1 MTRKSLILL
10 IAVLFVSCNPK
21 KNDVECTGYEGSP
34 LWEQYFPYKAGDVL
48 TFVDNR
54 GYSYTLR
61 IGDIYET
68 EHKIIPHDKF
78 LSDEDQ
84 QINCDIPSRRITSEH
99 YYSQSKQEFKI
110 EHIIQTLYGSS
121 RQWEVYFLGWGH
133 HLDDINNEF
142 YLSKSNGTQMHSSIV
157 LNNKEYKDVI
167 SDSESAHDPK
177 TGSKSSSVIYIAKGL
192 GVVGRIM
199 YSSTPSSKDTVVCWL
214 ND

>member
-10 IAVLFVSCNPK
+10 IAVVFVSCNPK

-84 QINCDIPSRRITSEH
+84 QINCDIPSRRITSEN

-110 EHIIQTLYGSS
+110 EHIIQTLYGSYTKVFIGITKVMPII
-121 RQWEVYFLGWGH
+121 QFV
-133 HLDDINNEF
+133 N
-142 YLSKSNGTQMHSSIV
+142 TQLILV
-157 LNNKEYKDVI
+157 LKQQ
-167 SDSESAHDPK
+167 SP
-177 TGSKSSSVIYIAKGL
+177 
-192 GVVGRIM
+192 
-199 YSSTPSSKDTVVCWL
+199 
-214 ND
+214 